1 MTSQFLPDY
10 GLFLLGQGVQPGARR
25 DFFDVPMDHLTRPA
39 LRTISVT
46 LSIEEPGQYYAMSF
60 DFIGPRI
67 DE

>member
-1 MTSQFLPDY
+1 
-10 GLFLLGQGVQPGARR
+10 
-25 DFFDVPMDHLTRPA
+25 MDHLTRPA

-46 LSIEEPGQYYAMSF
+46 LSIEKPGQHYAMSF